1 MFEGIAKAP
10 QQVRDDGEGCEL
22 RLFHEQHPAEA
33 QPPFALVLFV
43 FPLGELDEF
52 HFKSGALGFEDL
64 YVLIEPVLLWY
75 VETENLAACRV
86 NVLERIIEK

>member
-10 QQVRDDGEGCEL
+10 QQVRGDREGCEL
-22 RLFHEQHPAEA
+22 RLFHEQHAAEA

-64 YVLIEPVLLWY
+64 YVFVNPALLEHM
-75 VETENLAACRV
+75 ETENLAACRIG
-86 NVLERIIEK
+86 VLERIIEK